1 MHTENQ
7 YTGARSSSD
16 QTDAVACPSCQA
28 TMVRGMRFCR
38 MCGYRLGE
46 GVEEYAETRLLDQSA
61 PTATQARPA
70 PTASHNE
77 WDTAPP
83 MAPLAPMLNT
93 TSLDFNQSRTSSL
106 RRMGNACGG
115 RRSMSWVMWVV
126 ISIAILTAT
135 GVIARGIRSW
145 RRGGPVVVVNAQ
157 KSFLGVDGFDTADDG
172 GALVEGIAGPDT
184 PIERAG
190 LIGGD
195 IIKKFDG
202 KDVAD
207 SGDMTRIL
215 GETPVGRTVEVIFER
230 DGETKTT
237 LLTTMAEKGFR
248 GLRAFDSRPNGRG
261 ILGVNDLE
269 RVQVG
274 DTKIYGVRLDEVQS
288 NRPADIA
295 GLKEGDIVIEF
306 GSKPIRTPGDLRYR
320 IYEAVP
326 GSTVPVVVM
335 RDGTRMEI
343 PVKMGKGKD

>member
-1 MHTENQ
+1 
-7 YTGARSSSD
+7 
-16 QTDAVACPSCQA
+16 
-28 TMVRGMRFCR
+28 MVRGMRFCR

-77 WDTAPP
+77 WGTPP

-106 RRMGNACGG
+106 RRIGSACG
-115 RRSMSWVMWVV
+115 RRMGMSWVMWVV
-126 ISIAILTAT
+126 ISIAILTVT
-135 GVIARGIRSW
+135 GVIGRGIRNW
-145 RRGGPVVVVNAQ
+145 RQGRTNIVNVQ
-157 KSFLGVDGFDTADDG
+157 KSFLGVDGFDTADGG

-190 LIGGD
+190 LLGGD

-202 KDVAD
+202 KEVAD

-230 DGETKTT
+230 DGETKAT
-237 LLTTMAEKGFR
+237 LLTTMAERGFR

-261 ILGVNDLE
+261 ILGVDDLE

-274 DTKIYGVRLDEVQS
+274 DTKIYGVRLDEVHS

-306 GSKPIRTPGDLRYR
+306 GGKPIRTPGDLRYR

-326 GSTVPVVVM
+326 GSTVTVVIM

-343 PVKMGKGKD
+343 PVKMGRGKD

>member
-1 MHTENQ
+1 
-7 YTGARSSSD
+7 
-16 QTDAVACPSCQA
+16 
-28 TMVRGMRFCR
+28 MVRGMRFCR

-61 PTATQARPA
+61 PTAPHARPA
-70 PTASHNE
+70 QTASHND
-77 WDTAPP
+77 WGTAPP

-93 TSLDFNQSRTSSL
+93 TSLNQKRNSSL
-106 RRMGNACGG
+106 GGMGNSCRRMKMG
-115 RRSMSWVMWVV
+115 WVMWVI

-135 GVIARGIRSW
+135 GVITRGIRNV
-145 RRGGPVVVVNAQ
+145 RRGQGINIASVQ
-157 KSFLGVDGFDTADDG
+157 KSFLGVDGFDTADGG

-195 IIKKFDG
+195 IIRKFDG
-202 KDVAD
+202 KEVAD

-215 GETPVGRTVEVIFER
+215 AETPVGRTVEVIFER

-261 ILGVNDLE
+261 ILGVDDLE

-306 GSKPIRTPGDLRYR
+306 GGKPVRTPGDLRYR

-326 GSTVPVVVM
+326 GNTVPVVVM